1 MKNSRTLP
9 NGSVINLDLI
19 TTIRKNDS
27 FDLLGNRVFQVVY
40 EIGNDTYREDFKT
53 AKERD
58 ERFNYLKHLWGE
70 RD

>member
-9 NGSVINLDLI
+9 NGSAINLDLI

-40 EIGNDTYREDFKT
+40 EIGNGTYREDFKT
-53 AKERD
+53 VKERD
-58 ERFNYLKHLWGE
+58 ERFDYLVHL
-70 RD
+70 

>member
-53 AKERD
+53 VKERD
-58 ERFNYLKHLWGE
+58 ERFNYLVHL
-70 RD
+70 

>member
-27 FDLLGNRVFQVVY
+27 FDLLGNRVFQVIY

-53 AKERD
+53 VKERD
-58 ERFNYLKHLWGE
+58 ERFDYLVHL
-70 RD
+70 

>member
-1 MKNSRTLP
+1 MKNIRILP
-9 NGSVINLDLI
+9 NGSAINLDLI

-53 AKERD
+53 VK
-58 ERFNYLKHLWGE
+58 
-70 RD
+70 

>member
-27 FDLLGNRVFQVVY
+27 FDLLENRVFQVVY

-53 AKERD
+53 VKERD
-58 ERFNYLKHLWGE
+58 ERFNYLVHL
-70 RD
+70 

>member
-53 AKERD
+53 VNERD
-58 ERFNYLKHLWGE
+58 ERFDYLVHL
-70 RD
+70 

>member
-27 FDLLGNRVFQVVY
+27 FDLLGNRVFQVIY

-53 AKERD
+53 VKERD
-58 ERFNYLKHLWGE
+58 DRFNYLVHL
-70 RD
+70 

>member
-9 NGSVINLDLI
+9 NGSAINLDLI

-58 ERFNYLKHLWGE
+58 ERFDYLVHL
-70 RD
+70 